1 VASATSLHVRR
12 AMRHH
17 PNSCGSPS
25 ILCPGPHPDCGPD
38 RSSPSSAKTSRVA
51 DVVQRC
57 APFGSGWCGMAHQG
71 AGGPQPR
78 RRTRPAPPSVARPPR
93 RRGRSSRPPPVAGA
107 PHRPGPQPHPV
118 SSTGH
123 AASRVRG
130 PPAEACST
138 SALAL
143 WLQRSLQRFDIH
155 HLLLLP
161 CSLSQP
167 RCRHSFDV
175 SQRPARVL
183 VDQPHQN
190 VDARGAVEPER
201 VDDGSVFLLVPPGN
215 TRHPWW
221 PSRSGRRI

>member
-1 VASATSLHVRR
+1 
-12 AMRHH
+12 
-17 PNSCGSPS
+17 
-25 ILCPGPHPDCGPD
+25 
-38 RSSPSSAKTSRVA
+38 
-51 DVVQRC
+51 
-57 APFGSGWCGMAHQG
+57 MAHQG
-71 AGGPQPR
+71 AGSPQPR

-93 RRGRSSRPPPVAGA
+93 RRGRSSRPAPVAGA

-201 VDDGSVFLLVPPGN
+201 VDDGSVSLLVSSGN
-215 TRHPWW
+215 RRP
-221 PSRSGRRI
+221 RGGRRGAGVGSDPGQADAGAARGGFPPDPASGGPCRDRSAARRRRAARAENVTVLFHKRHTNVVNLPRG